1 MSKLAIQGGS
11 PTKQKPF
18 PQWPAYDE
26 QEIAAVTSVIESRNW
41 WRKPGDQVTTFET
54 EFAAY
59 QRARYAI
66 AVTNGTHAI
75 EIALAAAGIGFGDEV
90 IIPAHTF
97 ISTASAI
104 LYNNAIPILVDSQP
118 DTFCIDPAAIAAA
131 ITPRTKAILPVH
143 MAGHVA
149 DMDTILEIAH
159 HHNLAVIE
167 DAAHTPGAEWRGQ
180 PAGTMQL
187 AGTYSFQAAKLMT
200 AGEGGMIVTNEQD
213 FRDRCFLLANC
224 GRLITDRSYE
234 HTMLGSNYR
243 MSELHAAVLRKQLA
257 RLDEHILRRHENA
270 VALDPMMQQ
279 IKGITP
285 QVQDPR
291 VTRHPHY
298 MYMFRYDAAAFGG
311 LSRNDFVDTLIAEGV
326 PAFKAYRALHE
337 TPVFRQQCFGP
348 RWQNSGLKLPDY
360 NALSL
365 PVSEMITAEVVWLP
379 HAVLLGDKTDLEQVV
394 EAICKIQHH
403 YA

>member
-1 MSKLAIQGGS
+1 MSTLAIQGGS

-18 PQWPAYDE
+18 PRWPAYDE
-26 QEIAAVTSVIESRNW
+26 QEIAALTSVIESRNW
-41 WRKPGDQVTTFET
+41 WRKPGEQVAKLEE

-59 QRARYAI
+59 QHARYAI

-97 ISTASAI
+97 ISTASAV
-104 LYNNAIPILVDSQP
+104 LYNNAIPILVDSLP
-118 DTFCIDPAAIAAA
+118 DTYCIDPSAIAAA

-143 MAGHVA
+143 MAGHMA

-159 HHNLAVIE
+159 HHNLVVME
-167 DAAHTPGAEWRGQ
+167 DAAHTPGAEWRGK
-180 PAGTMQL
+180 PAGTLQL

-200 AGEGGMIVTNEQD
+200 AGEGGMIVTNDED

-243 MSELHAAVLRKQLA
+243 MSELHAAVLRKQLI
-257 RLDEHILRRHENA
+257 RLDAHIMLRHQNA
-270 VALDPMMQQ
+270 VALDQMMRQ

-285 QVQDPR
+285 QAQDQR

-298 MYMFRYDAAAFGG
+298 MYMFRYEAAAFGG

-337 TPVFRQQCFGP
+337 TPVFRQLCFGP
-348 RWQNSGLKLPDY
+348 RWHNSGLKLPDY
-360 NALSL
+360 ATLFL
-365 PVSEMITAEVVWLP
+365 PVSEMIGSEVVWLP
-379 HAVLLGDKTDLEQVV
+379 HPVLLGDQEDLEQVV
-394 EAICKIQHH
+394 KAICKIQKH